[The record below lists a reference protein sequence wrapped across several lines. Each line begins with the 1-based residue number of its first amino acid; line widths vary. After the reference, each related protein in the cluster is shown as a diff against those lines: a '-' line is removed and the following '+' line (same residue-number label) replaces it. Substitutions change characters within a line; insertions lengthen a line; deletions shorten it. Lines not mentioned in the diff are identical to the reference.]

1 MSSKPTVFV
10 VDSDAKA
17 RQSIEALVRT
27 MHFEPQAVASAEAF
41 LLRRDP
47 EKFGCAVVDFWLP
60 DMNGIQLAEH
70 LAERND
76 RIPIIMTGARVP
88 VRTVV
93 RAMKLGAVTFLEK
106 PYPADEL
113 CTTLPVAIER
123 DRVRRRQ
130 QVYLQSAARRL
141 ERLTP
146 QEEEVMDLIL
156 AGLPNKVIAKRLGVS
171 LRTVE
176 YRRHDIFVKTETDS
190 LPELVRLATD
200 VELAAK
206 RKLLPAAL
214 KTDLPPQRADLPP
227 VRVRSN
233 AGMSAVDEHLARA
246 HAPRLYRH
254 NGTPRLSGSSDPTA
268 PRPR

>member
-1 MSSKPTVFV
+1 MSKPTVFV
-10 VDSDAKA
+10 VDSDSRA
-17 RQSIEALVRT
+17 RKSIEALVRT

-47 EKFGCAVVDFWLP
+47 EKVGCAVVDFWLP

-70 LAERND
+70 LVARND
-76 RIPIIMTGARVP
+76 GIPIIMTGARVP

-93 RAMKLGAVTFLEK
+93 RAMKLGAATFLEK

-113 CTTLPVAIER
+113 CATLPVAIER
-123 DRVRRRQ
+123 DRMRRRQ
-130 QVYLQSAARRL
+130 QAYLRKAVRRL

-146 QEEEVMDLIL
+146 QEQEVMDLIL

-206 RKLLPAAL
+206 RKLLPTTPN
-214 KTDLPPQRADLPP
+214 TDLPPQRADLTAT
-227 VRVRSN
+227 RVRTN
-233 AGMSAVDEHLARA
+233 AGTSVADEHFART
-246 HAPRLYRH
+246 HGPRLHRH
-254 NGTPRLSGSSDPTA
+254 NGTPRLSDSSDSTV

>member
-1 MSSKPTVFV
+1 MSEKPTVFI

-27 MHFEPQAVASAEAF
+27 MHFTPQAVASAEAF

-47 EKFGCAVVDFWLP
+47 AKVGCAVVDFWLP
-60 DMNGIQLAEH
+60 DMNGIQLFEH
-70 LAERND
+70 LAARDERL
-76 RIPIIMTGARVP
+76 PVIMTGARVP
-88 VRTVV
+88 IRTVV

-113 CTTLPVAIER
+113 CSTLPAAIER
-123 DRVRRRQ
+123 DCVRRRQ
-130 QVYLQSAARRL
+130 EAYLQSAVRRL
-141 ERLTP
+141 ERLSP
-146 QEEEVMDLIL
+146 QEREVLTLIL

-171 LRTVE
+171 LRTIE

-206 RKLLPAAL
+206 SKLLSVPQ
-214 KTDLPPQRADLPP
+214 TDHPTDRADLAARRFETNTVTPAIRDQP
-227 VRVRSN
+227 VRAQNHGLFR
-233 AGMSAVDEHLARA
+233 R
-246 HAPRLYRH
+246 
-254 NGTPRLSGSSDPTA
+254 NGTPRMSGSSDSAA
-268 PRPR
+268 PRGR